1 MTDEALDAVP
11 ADNQELTFNG
21 IDATTGGYALPPLS
35 FSEVAKVALGEA
47 IDASEIAALRARH
60 DSATVATLGVA
71 EDVNPEVLAEAGW
84 GVIFAFGADPAIQ
97 EALKPLLD
105 RRRTQAA
112 DRYRVLAGPDGYRPD
127 DTAASFLKRFGIAPG
142 GLVDPQKG
150 MPYYLLIVGGPESI
164 PYRFQYSLDVS
175 FAVGRLHFETV
186 EEYARYAAAVVAA
199 EKSPKAQRRA
209 VFFGPNSSD
218 DIATGLSSQR
228 LVAPL
233 ATSVVTGAA
242 PAWSS
247 TSQIGDGQATKANL
261 LSLLTS
267 ADGPSLLFTAGHGM
281 SFPDGDPAQRSRQG
295 ALLCQD
301 WPGPIG
307 WNKAVPPDFYLS
319 GEDVP
324 DAAGPGPMIAFL
336 FACYGAG
343 TPKNDDFIRN
353 GAVPL
358 QIAPEAFLARLPQRL
373 LGHPKSPALAVVGHV
388 ERAQS
393 YSFTWPGIG
402 DQLTVFESTL
412 GALVKGRR
420 VGSAVE
426 YFNNRYAALSVELGD
441 IQENA
446 RYGAAPNDAQV
457 AGLWTARNDARNYVI
472 LGDPAVRL
480 GTTLEP

>member
-1 MTDEALDAVP
+1 VTDQTPDAIP
-11 ADNQELTFNG
+11 ADNQELIFNG
-21 IDATTGGYALPPLS
+21 VDATSGKYSLPPLS
-35 FSEVAKVALGEA
+35 FGQVAKVALGEA
-47 IDASEIAALRARH
+47 IDAGEIAALRAKH
-60 DSATVATLGVA
+60 DAATVATLGVT
-71 EDVNPEVLAEAGW
+71 EGVNPDVLAEAGW
-84 GVIFAFGADPAIQ
+84 GVIFAYGADPAIQ
-97 EALKPLLD
+97 EALKQLLD

-112 DRYRVLAGPDGYRPD
+112 DRYRILAGPDGYRPD

-142 GLVDPQKG
+142 SPVDPQKG
-150 MPYYLLIVGGPESI
+150 VPYYLLIVGGPESI

-175 FAVGRLHFETV
+175 FAVGRLHFDTV

-199 EKSPKAQRRA
+199 EKAPRAQRRA
-209 VFFGPNSSD
+209 AFFGPNSSD
-218 DIATGLSSQR
+218 DVATGLSSQR

-233 ATSVVTGAA
+233 AKSVVTAA
-242 PAWSS
+242 TPAWTS
-247 TSQIGDGQATKANL
+247 TSQIGAGEATKADL

-281 SFPDGDPAQRSRQG
+281 SFPDGDPAQRAQQG

-301 WPGPIG
+301 WPGPIA
-307 WNKAVPPDFYLS
+307 WNQAVPPDFYLS
-319 GEDVP
+319 GGDIPE
-324 DAAGPGPMIAFL
+324 AAGPGPMIAFL

-343 TPKNDDFIRN
+343 TPQNDDFVRN
-353 GAVPL
+353 GAAPL

-388 ERAQS
+388 ERAMS

-402 DQLTVFESTL
+402 DQLTVFEAAL

-420 VGSAVE
+420 VGFALE
-426 YFNNRYAALSVELGD
+426 YFNNRYAALSTELGD

-446 RYGAAPNDAQV
+446 RYGAVPNEAQV
-457 AGLWTARNDARNYVI
+457 AGIWTARNDARNYVI

-480 GTTLEP
+480 GTSLEP